1 MTSWWRRPVD
11 RSLYMIGGTLA
22 VAAAGQFLMPPALPV
37 PTTVVVP
44 ITSLALVCPALPG
57 DTPGFSIATKGALLD
72 GKGKAHLDLQA
83 SRAASATVKGTDVRV
98 AFVKHS
104 AAALF
109 TAEGS
114 SASQLVADASIAGT
128 SSTTRGYASYA
139 CQPPSAS
146 QWLVGG
152 SSEAGR
158 IAVLDIANVEA
169 TPATVDI
176 ELWTDQGKS
185 AARSLNGIE
194 VPARSR
200 LQLSLALVDPGRS
213 MYALHVIATA
223 GQVSSAIFDR
233 GQEAL
238 SSLGVDVV
246 PSVTG
251 LLASS
256 IVGVIPE
263 GSSNA
268 TLGLLSPG
276 MATSVHVSLITSDGT
291 YALADAD
298 HLTLDGDKLTLV
310 KIPDDALAGD
320 VAVLVQADTPVIA
333 GVTEQVTIRGGSD
346 LASAPMISPIY
357 RIASLTV
364 DASVSQATA
373 LLYSDVDCSVTI
385 TVRTGKDVSTKTVGV
400 QGGQVQRLKLVGG
413 SGDLHVVS
421 IVPSVDGVMRG
432 AVLLQRAS
440 VGSVA
445 SSVEPLTSLRGYVA
459 VPPVAPSV
467 TR

>member
-11 RSLYMIGGTLA
+11 RSIYLIGGTLA
-22 VAAAGQFLMPPALPV
+22 VAAVGQFLTPAAPPVA
-37 PTTVVVP
+37 TTVVVP
-44 ITSLALVCPALPG
+44 ITSLALACPALPA
-57 DTPGFSIATKGALLD
+57 DTPGFSIAAKGALLD
-72 GKGKAHLDLQA
+72 GKGKAHLDIQA
-83 SRAASATVKGTDVRV
+83 TRAGSATVKGSDVRV
-98 AFVKHS
+98 VFIKHS
-104 AAALF
+104 SAALF

-114 SASQLVADASIAGT
+114 SASNLVADASIAGT

-158 IAVLDIANVEA
+158 ISVLDIANVEA

-176 ELWTDQGKS
+176 ELWTEDGKS
-185 AARSLNGIE
+185 GARSLNGIE

-200 LQLSLALVDPGRS
+200 LQLSLALVDPGRA
-213 MYALHVIATA
+213 MYAVHVIATS

-233 GQEAL
+233 GQQAL
-238 SSLGVDVV
+238 NSLGLDVV
-246 PSVTG
+246 TAVNGT
-251 LLASS
+251 LASS

-263 GSSNA
+263 GSTNA
-268 TLGLLSPG
+268 VLGVLSPG
-276 MATSVHVSLITSDGT
+276 TATSVHISLITNDGT

-298 HLTLDGDKLTLV
+298 HLAIDGDKLTLV

-333 GVTEQVTIRGGSD
+333 GVTQQITIRGGAD
-346 LASAPMISPIY
+346 LASAAMLAPVY

-364 DASVSQATA
+364 DSSVSQATA
-373 LLYSDVDCSVTI
+373 MLHSDVACSVVV
-385 TVRTGKDVSTKTVGV
+385 TVRTGASTSTKTVNLIA
-400 QGGQVQRLKLVGG
+400 GQVQRVKLVGG
-413 SGDLHVVS
+413 SGALHVVS
-421 IVPSVDGVMRG
+421 IEPSVDGVVRG
-432 AVLLQRAS
+432 AVLLQRGS
-440 VGSVA
+440 MGSVA
-445 SSVEPLTSLRGYVA
+445 SSVEPLASLRGYVA
-459 VPPVAPSV
+459 VPPVAAAV